1 MNNLVGEKNNNEY
14 QYPEYALILADER
27 EIVQLTYEMLFM
39 GQCLDSG
46 ERWAVY
52 KAFDFEFPSA
62 EELKHLKG
70 IIFPGSK
77 NAVYDENNAWIF
89 PLKKLVK
96 TIYEEYTHIKM
107 VGICF
112 GH

>member
-1 MNNLVGEKNNNEY
+1 
-14 QYPEYALILADER
+14 
-27 EIVQLTYEMLFM
+27 MLFM

-46 ERWAVY
+46 DKWAVY

-77 NAVYDENNAWIF
+77 NAVYDDNNAWIF
-89 PLKKLVK
+89 PLRKLVR
-96 TIYEEYTHIKM
+96 TIY
-107 VGICF
+107 
-112 GH
+112 

>member
-1 MNNLVGEKNNNEY
+1 MNNLVGDNKKEFEY
-14 QYPEYALILADER
+14 PQYALILTDER
-27 EIVQLTYEMLFM
+27 DTVKLSYETLFL
-39 GQCLDSG
+39 GQVLDSG
-46 ERWAVY
+46 DSWAVY

-96 TIYEEYTHIKM
+96 TIYEDYTHIKM

>member
-1 MNNLVGEKNNNEY
+1 VG
-14 QYPEYALILADER
+14 
-27 EIVQLTYEMLFM
+27 
-39 GQCLDSG
+39 DSNDK
-46 ERWAVY
+46 WAVY

-77 NAVYDENNAWIF
+77 HAVYDERNSWVT

-96 TIYEEYTHIKM
+96 TIYDEHPQIKM
-107 VGICF
+107 AGICF